1 MIVFRVD
8 GGLDIGI
15 AHVVRCLNIAKSLD
29 KEQKTVFLLKHYDS
43 NITKLLSDYKIVILT
58 TFFDF
63 LQENQPE
70 KIVFDISHKN
80 TLNSLNTL
88 VEDIRLLNSKHV
100 ETIMLDGATIND
112 AIHQNIDTKVNFLV
126 VPYPNIDKND
136 YKISEGTMFLTGL
149 EYFVFNDAI
158 FREYPK
164 KNKAKGG
171 ILISMGGSDEGQL
184 SIKIL
189 DLLKDCSTHKDVI
202 ISKSFNEEY
211 RKKIFSFCEK
221 DDTVGV
227 IEQISIEEMYKDIQ
241 ASDLLIT
248 SVGLT
253 KYEASFLRT
262 PSLVVS
268 IDDRMK
274 GLHLELENMGI
285 YYFGCLNSA
294 DKLIKEVKR
303 TIDKEFN
310 YKFPRTN
317 NIYNLLQ

>member
-29 KEQKTVFLLKHYDS
+29 KEQKVIFLLKHYDN
-43 NITKLLSDYKIVILT
+43 NIAKLLSDYKIVILT

-88 VEDIRLLNSKHV
+88 VEDVRLLNSKHI
-100 ETIMLDGATIND
+100 ETIMFDGTTIND
-112 AIHQNIDTKVNFLV
+112 AIHQNIDTKVNSLV

-164 KNKAKGG
+164 KNKAKGRV
-171 ILISMGGSDEGQL
+171 LISLGGSDEGQL

-189 DLLKDCSTHKDVI
+189 DLLKDYNTHKDVI

-211 RKKIFSFCEK
+211 RKNIFSFCEK
-221 DDTVGV
+221 DDIAGV
-227 IEQISIEEMYKDIQ
+227 IEQPSIEEMYKDIQ
-241 ASDLLIT
+241 ASNLLIT

-274 GLHLELENMGI
+274 RFHLELETMGI

-294 DKLIKEVKR
+294 DKLIKEAKR